1 MTMRGLKKRIYKLHF
16 SIMKAKENVLRP
28 LIEKAETKRIL
39 DNGVSS
45 IPIIINN
52 YNRYS
57 AFIKLVDWLS
67 SAGFVNIIVLDNQ
80 STYPPLL
87 EYYKNNT
94 HFKLVRLGGNFGH
107 MALWDTG
114 YYKNIR
120 NGYYCYTDP
129 DVFPVNECPTR
140 LVTHLLELL
149 WRYPKVLKAGPGLRL
164 TDIPDSYAQ
173 KEKVLEWESKYWACP
188 VEQEVYNAA
197 IDTTFALYRPRVLH
211 DTTTPALRTGEP
223 YVMHHS
229 PWYEDSNSLSEE
241 EIFYRAT
248 KTQGISWWS
257 T

>member
-1 MTMRGLKKRIYKLHF
+1 MRILGLKKKMYKLNF
-16 SIMKAKENVLRP
+16 SVMKVKENIFRP
-28 LIEKAETKRIL
+28 LIEQSAKAWIL
-39 DNGVSS
+39 NNGISS

-57 AFIKLVDWLS
+57 AFLKLVDWLR

-80 STYPPLL
+80 STYPPLVK
-87 EYYKNNT
+87 YYENNF

-107 MALWDTG
+107 KALWDTG

-129 DVFPVNECPTR
+129 DVFPVNECPTG

-149 WRYPKVLKAGPGLRL
+149 WRYPEVLKAGPGLRL
-164 TDIPDSYAQ
+164 ADIPDSYGQ
-173 KEKVLEWESKYWACP
+173 KDEVLEWESKYWTCP
-188 VEQEVYNAA
+188 IEKEVYKAA

-211 DTTTPALRTGEP
+211 DTTTPSLRTGEP

-229 PWYEDSNSLSEE
+229 PWYEASNLLSEE
-241 EIFYRAT
+241 EVFYRAT
-248 KTQGISWWS
+248 KTQGISWW
-257 T
+257 TN

>member
-87 EYYKNNT
+87 EYYKNNNQYVEVNGVGESEVVFT
-94 HFKLVRLGGNFGH
+94 
-107 MALWDTG
+107 ALEA
-114 YYKNIR
+114 
-120 NGYYCYTDP
+120 
-129 DVFPVNECPTR
+129 VF
-140 LVTHLLELL
+140 H
-149 WRYPKVLKAGPGLRL
+149 
-164 TDIPDSYAQ
+164 
-173 KEKVLEWESKYWACP
+173 
-188 VEQEVYNAA
+188 
-197 IDTTFALYRPRVLH
+197 
-211 DTTTPALRTGEP
+211 
-223 YVMHHS
+223 
-229 PWYEDSNSLSEE
+229 
-241 EIFYRAT
+241 
-248 KTQGISWWS
+248 
-257 T
+257 